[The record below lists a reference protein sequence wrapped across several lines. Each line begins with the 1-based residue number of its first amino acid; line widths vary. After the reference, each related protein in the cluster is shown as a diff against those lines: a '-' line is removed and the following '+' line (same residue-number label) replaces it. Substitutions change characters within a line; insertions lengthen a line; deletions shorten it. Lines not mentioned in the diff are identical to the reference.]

1 MRYWVIALTFSL
13 VWVGLALGGMFL
25 HTRGEDSFL
34 GQKYVQIAACGFV
47 AIWSFAILLR
57 ILTKS
62 GKPKQ

>member
-1 MRYWVIALTFSL
+1 MRYWLIALMLSL
-13 VWVGLALGGMFL
+13 LWVGLTLGSMFL
-25 HTRGEDSFL
+25 HTRGEDGFL
-34 GQKYVQIAACGFV
+34 GQKYAQIAGCGFV

>member
-1 MRYWVIALTFSL
+1 
-13 VWVGLALGGMFL
+13 MFL
-25 HTRGEDSFL
+25 HTHGEDSFL

>member
-1 MRYWVIALTFSL
+1 
-13 VWVGLALGGMFL
+13 MFL
-25 HTRGEDSFL
+25 HTRGEDGFL
-34 GQKYVQIAACGFV
+34 GQKYAQIAGCGFV